1 MKRIVKHLIILGI
14 ITIFLLVGLHYW
26 LKYYTGHDEPTVQVP
41 EVAGM
46 LSAQAQRLLGDLGL
60 EGVVSDTVYKRGA
73 GKLNVVSQNPTTG
86 SHVKKGRKIYLVIN
100 SDQVPKVKVPDLAG
114 KTSLRQAKNILKRRG
129 LELGRVIRTPDPSIN
144 SPTDEPVFAQ
154 YRHMDSVSLTP
165 GSLIQKYSKIDLL
178 VGEMI
183 HQSDSSEF
191 SPE

>member
-1 MKRIVKHLIILGI
+1 MKRILKHLIILGV
-14 ITIFLLVGLHYW
+14 ITVLLLVGLNFW
-26 LKYYTGHDEPTVQVP
+26 LKYYTDHDEPTVQVP
-41 EVAGM
+41 EVEGM
-46 LSAQAQRLLGDLGL
+46 LATKAQRLLDDLGL
-60 EGVVSDTVYKRGA
+60 EGIVSDTVYKRGA

-100 SDQVPKVKVPDLAG
+100 SDVVPKVKVPDLAG

-129 LELGRVIRTPDPSIN
+129 LELGRVIRTPDPSIK

-183 HQSDSSEF
+183 QDRDSTEAIID
-191 SPE
+191 